1 MERKTQRLAG
11 AGANGRIARAAWL
24 ATTALTAILFVPGAL
39 RAQTA
44 LAPATT
50 PQGGVVVGGSATIT
64 QGTGSTTID
73 QGSQLTAINWQ
84 SFNVGSAATVQFN
97 QPSSSAIAL
106 NRVVTPEPSVIA
118 GKINANGQIVLVNQS
133 GVVFTKGSQVNAESI
148 VVSTSNVATKDFMA
162 GKLVFSGAPNP
173 GAKIINDGA
182 LTARQAGL
190 VGLVAPQVA
199 NNGVITAQLGQ
210 VVLAGASAF
219 TLDLYGDRL
228 VSLDVTQAVRAV
240 DVGGRLVPA
249 LVTNSGLIL
258 ADGGKVTLTAQDADA
273 LVTQLINAG
282 GTIRTNTVGA
292 NTGTISIQGVGG
304 DIQIAGNLLAQGTQA
319 GSKGGAV
326 EVLTTGTVS
335 VAPGAVINAS
345 GDAGGGVVALGTDLQ
360 RATAGAVDTTAP
372 RAAAVVVA
380 AGAVV
385 KADATGSGN
394 GGRVTLLSSQATNFA
409 GAISAQGGPQGGNG
423 GMVEISSD
431 GVISLGGTVVDTA
444 LNGQPGEI
452 LLDPQTLIVS
462 SSGTSSGQTTYID
475 PASLVSLAGSIVL
488 SANKLVDVASAVNLT
503 GASVLTLSSGGDVT
517 IGASIDTVG
526 SLEIDAAGT
535 LLVGAG
541 LTAGSI
547 ALLDPGAKTLID
559 IGAPVVGTAL
569 VALESGGGISETTGG
584 VIATASLV
592 SGAAN
597 SGNDMLGG
605 ANSVTSLGVFTLGGA
620 GTLTFADTGSLNVAG
635 TVSAADMILE
645 SSGAV
650 SEVAGGTLNVGR
662 LGSGGTTIGGA
673 VSLGNGNNI
682 GTLGAFA
689 AAGDILLADSTALD
703 IAGVVQTPG
712 LLTLQD
718 GGAVSEAS
726 GGTLNVGTLS
736 SGGTA
741 IGGAVSLGNGN
752 NIGTLGAFAAAGN
765 ILLADSTALNI
776 AGVVQT
782 PGQLKLQDGGTV
794 SEITGG
800 TLNVGTLSGVG
811 TFGGD
816 VLLTNGN
823 SIGTLGNMTLS
834 GTHVLAVSDAGS
846 LNVAGTVVAPAATLS
861 AGTLVLA
868 GPVLVTNGLALEAG
882 SGGISEAA
890 GGTLNTG
897 TLSSGGTTIGGAVSL
912 GNGNN
917 IGTLGAFAAAG
928 NILLAD
934 STALNI
940 AGVVQT
946 PGQLKLQD
954 GGTVSEITGG
964 TLNVGTLSGV
974 GIFGGDVLLT
984 NGNSIGTLGN
994 MTLSG
999 THVLAVSDAG
1009 SLNVAG
1015 TVVAPG
1021 ATLSAG
1027 TLVLAGPVSVTNG
1040 LALEA
1045 GSGGISEVAGGALNT
1060 GTLSSGGTTIGGAV
1074 SLGNSNNIGTL
1085 GAFAALGN
1093 ILLADSG
1100 ALDIAGVVQTPGL
1113 LTLQDGGAV
1122 SEITGGTLNVGTL
1135 GSGGTTIGGDVLL
1148 TNGNSIGTLGNL
1160 LAAGNLVLDNA
1171 GSLTVAGPVQA
1182 NAVTLVDNGT
1192 VTLGG
1197 LLRATGGQV
1206 ALVADGLLEATGGAV
1221 SVGSGGTIDIAPYI
1235 AGGVVDVGGTA
1246 AGGLELSSLLL
1257 SGLDPAGTLVIGSAG
1272 SFGAGSIYTEGL
1284 LILSNPALVLDAAGP
1299 ITQTG
1304 ILIGKVIDMS
1314 GSSLA
1319 LDGGLEANTL
1329 NLASGGNITQPSTG
1343 ELYVGTLSSG
1353 GTTIGGDVALNGSL
1367 NLVFTLGGFADAGNF
1382 NLVDAA
1388 ALVVD
1393 GPVTARNIALSDG
1406 STSASSLAING
1417 TLAVGSGG
1425 TISLAANSITSSGAS
1440 LVAPGGTVAIAPYT
1454 SGTAIDLGGTAAGLD
1469 LSGALLGA
1477 VSGSTSLV
1485 DISTT
1490 GSIAADGAVSVAA
1503 GALLLSGNGVTFNGT
1518 LAVPGALELA
1528 STNGVTTSSGESL
1541 SVGTLLAGGAIS
1553 GPVNMALGNNVIGTL
1568 GAFSLSGGDLALSS
1582 QTPLL
1587 VNGAL
1592 SAGNIT
1598 LNAAG
1603 LTLASVVNAASA
1615 VTLNSGAGVVETGG
1629 GAIDAPS
1636 LTTGGATITGAA
1648 LLGGANTIGTLGGF
1662 MASGDVLV
1670 NDARALSVAG
1680 SVAGADITLDA
1691 AGLTFAGD
1699 VTTPG
1704 LLALASSSGV
1714 TQSAGTISA
1723 ATLSSNGGTI
1733 AGGVDMA
1740 LAGNALRTIAGFAA
1754 SGDVRLVDTGPLS
1767 VTGPF
1772 SAANIA
1778 LSAAG
1783 IAVDGG
1789 ISTGLLQLASSAG
1802 VSEGAG
1808 GQVRAATLSS
1818 GGTTIAGDAVLNTAG
1833 NLVNTLGAFAATGGL
1848 TLNNATDLTLAGPV
1862 SLGGTLA
1869 LLDTGNI
1876 TQTGGAITAA
1886 ALTSDGGTIGGNALF
1901 GGAGNAI
1908 PVLGAFAAGG
1918 NVLLN
1923 DTGAMTLEGNI
1934 NAGNMLSLDAGG
1946 AITQGS
1952 GIVSAALL
1960 NAAAASLTLPDA
1972 NLIGALGS
1980 VTASGDISAAGV
1992 GGIAGPVSANNA
2004 TLSTTGNFT
2013 ETGNA
2018 QIANA
2023 LYVTAGGSVIQS
2035 AGSVSAQTA
2044 TLSAGGSM
2052 SLSGTTAIANEVDLI
2067 AANSITHAAGA
2078 LSAATLVGSAGTL
2091 ASFGA
2096 YTNIGTLGSF
2106 IMHDSLFAL
2115 ANAGALTIVGP
2126 VVANT
2131 VTITAQGPITLAGS
2145 ATGGLFI
2152 TGTIA
2157 SSTATA
2163 PSPLDSVI
2171 SSNGSAASILQTGTF
2186 LVNSG
2191 PNALTYLNNASQP
2204 ATLFL
2209 YTQPSGTMNFAA
2221 NTGGS
2226 LYAPS
2231 LDLVL
2236 AAGAAG
2242 VVTGNVNLQHLE
2254 VLSALSVNLNGTIAG
2269 IPGPTA
2275 AGGGT
2280 AFPFPQPGYRFNT
2293 CPIGSVNC
2301 TILPIEMLPEGNPLE
2316 NFDISPRKR
2325 KRLDHGVQ
2333 LPGIATRDF

>member
-1 MERKTQRLAG
+1 MERKTWRLAG

-24 ATTALTAILFVPGAL
+24 ATTALTAILMSPGAL
-39 RAQTA
+39 RAQST
-44 LAPATT
+44 LPPTTT

-64 QGTGSTTID
+64 QGAASTTIN
-73 QGSQLTAINWQ
+73 QSSQLTAINWR
-84 SFNVGSAATVQFN
+84 SFNVGSAASVQFN

-173 GAKIINDGA
+173 GAKIINNGA

-199 NNGVITAQLGQ
+199 NNGVITAQLGR

-240 DVGGRLVPA
+240 DVGGKLVPA

-258 ADGGKVTLTAQDADA
+258 ADGGKVTLTARDADA

-282 GTIRTNTVGA
+282 GTIRANTVGA

-326 EVLTTGTVS
+326 EALTTGTVS
-335 VAPGAVINAS
+335 VAPGAVINAA
-345 GDAGGGVVALGTDLQ
+345 GNAGGGVVALGTDLQ
-360 RATAGAVDTTAP
+360 RATAGAADTAAP

-394 GGRVTLLSSQATNFA
+394 GGRVTLLSSRATNFA
-409 GAISAQGGPQGGNG
+409 GAISAQGGSQGGNG

-452 LLDPQTLIVS
+452 LIDPQTLIVS
-462 SSGTSSGQTTYID
+462 SSGTSSGQTSYID
-475 PASLVSLAGSIVL
+475 PASLVSLTGSVTL
-488 SANKLVDVASAVNLT
+488 SAAKLVDVVSAVNLT

-526 SLEIDAAGT
+526 SLEIDAGGT

-547 ALLDPGAKTLID
+547 ALLDTGAKTLID
-559 IGAPVVGTAL
+559 IGAPVVGTTL
-569 VALESGGGISETTGG
+569 VALESGGGISEIAGG
-584 VIATASLV
+584 VISTASLV

-605 ANSVTSLGVFTLGGA
+605 ANSVTTLGAFTLGGA
-620 GTLTFADTGSLNVAG
+620 GTLTFADAGALNVAG
-635 TVSAADMILE
+635 TVSAADVILE
-645 SSGAV
+645 SRGAV
-650 SEVAGGTLNVGR
+650 SEVSGGALNV
-662 LGSGGTTIGGA
+662 
-673 VSLGNGNNI
+673 
-682 GTLGAFA
+682 
-689 AAGDILLADSTALD
+689 
-703 IAGVVQTPG
+703 
-712 LLTLQD
+712 
-718 GGAVSEAS
+718 
-726 GGTLNVGTLS
+726 
-736 SGGTA
+736 
-741 IGGAVSLGNGN
+741 
-752 NIGTLGAFAAAGN
+752 
-765 ILLADSTALNI
+765 
-776 AGVVQT
+776 
-782 PGQLKLQDGGTV
+782 
-794 SEITGG
+794 
-800 TLNVGTLSGVG
+800 
-811 TFGGD
+811 
-816 VLLTNGN
+816 
-823 SIGTLGNMTLS
+823 
-834 GTHVLAVSDAGS
+834 
-846 LNVAGTVVAPAATLS
+846 
-861 AGTLVLA
+861 
-868 GPVLVTNGLALEAG
+868 
-882 SGGISEAA
+882 
-890 GGTLNTG
+890 G

-928 NILLAD
+928 TILLDD
-934 STALNI
+934 SGALNI

-946 PGQLKLQD
+946 PGQFTLRD
-954 GGTVSEITGG
+954 GGTVSEVSGG
-964 TLNVGTLSGV
+964 ALNVGTLSGA
-974 GIFGGDVLLT
+974 GTFGGDVLLT
-984 NGNSIGTLGN
+984 NGNSIGTLGD

-999 THVLAVSDAG
+999 THVLAVTDAG

-1015 TVVAPG
+1015 TVVAPV
-1021 ATLSAG
+1021 ATLNAG
-1027 TLVLAGPVSVTNG
+1027 TLVLAGPVSVSNG

-1045 GSGGISEVAGGALNT
+1045 GGGIAEAAGGTITA

-1074 SLGNSNNIGTL
+1074 SLGNGNNIGTL
-1085 GAFAALGN
+1085 GAFAAAGT
-1093 ILLADSG
+1093 ILLDDSG
-1100 ALDIAGVVQTPGL
+1100 ALNIAGVVQTPGQF
-1113 LTLQDGGAV
+1113 TLRDGGAV
-1122 SEITGGTLNVGTL
+1122 SEVSGGVLNVGTL
-1135 GSGGTTIGGDVLL
+1135 SSGGTTIGGDVLL
-1148 TNGNSIGTLGNL
+1148 TNFNGIGTLGNL
-1160 LAAGNLVLDNA
+1160 LAAGKLVLDNA

-1197 LLRATGGQV
+1197 LLQATGGQAV
-1206 ALVADGLLEATGGAV
+1206 LVADGLLEATGGAV
-1221 SVGSGGTIDIAPYI
+1221 SVGSGGTIAIAPYTG
-1235 AGGVVDVGGTA
+1235 GGVVDVGGTA

-1257 SGLDPAGTLVIGSAG
+1257 SGLDPAGSVVIGSAG

-1284 LILSNPALVLDAAGP
+1284 LLLSNPLLVLDAAGQ

-1304 ILIGKVIDMS
+1304 ILIGNVVDMNAS
-1314 GSSLA
+1314 NLA
-1319 LDGGLEANTL
+1319 LDGGLEANAF
-1329 NLASGGNITQPSTG
+1329 NIVSRGGVSQPSTG
-1343 ELYVGTLSSG
+1343 ELHVGTLSSG

-1367 NLVFTLGGFADAGNF
+1367 NSVLTLGAFAAAGNF
-1382 NLVDAA
+1382 SLVDAA
-1388 ALVVD
+1388 PLAVA
-1393 GPVTARNIALSDG
+1393 GPVSATNISLSDG
-1406 STSASSLAING
+1406 SGSASSLAING
-1417 TLAVGSGG
+1417 TLAAGSGG
-1425 TISLAANSITSSGAS
+1425 TISLIANSITSSGAN

-1469 LSGALLGA
+1469 LGGALLDA

-1485 DISTT
+1485 DINTT
-1490 GSIAADGAVSVAA
+1490 GSIATDGAVSVAA
-1503 GALLLSGNGVTFNGT
+1503 GALLLSGNGVRFNGT

-1528 STNGVTTSSGESL
+1528 STNGVTTAIGESL
-1541 SVGTLLAGGAIS
+1541 SAGTLLAGGAIN
-1553 GPVNMALGNNVIGTL
+1553 GPVNMALGNNAIGTL
-1568 GAFSLSGGDLALSS
+1568 GAFSLPGSDLALTS

-1587 VNGAL
+1587 VRGAL
-1592 SAGNIT
+1592 NAGNIT
-1598 LNAAG
+1598 LNANG
-1603 LTLASVVNAASA
+1603 LTLASVISAASA
-1615 VTLNSGAGVVETGG
+1615 VTLDSAAGVVESG

-1636 LTTGGATITGAA
+1636 LTTGGATIVGAA

-1670 NDARALSVAG
+1670 NDNGPLSVAG
-1680 SVAGADITLDA
+1680 AVGAANITLAA
-1691 AGLTFAGD
+1691 AGLSFAGD

-1704 LLALASSSGV
+1704 LLALASTGGV
-1714 TQSAGTISA
+1714 TQTAGTISA
-1723 ATLSSNGGTI
+1723 ATLNSNGGTI
-1733 AGGVDMA
+1733 AGGVD
-1740 LAGNALRTIAGFAA
+1740 LAQAGDALRTIAGFAA
-1754 SGDVRLVDTGPLS
+1754 TGGITVADATPLS
-1767 VTGPF
+1767 VAGPF
-1772 SAANIA
+1772 SATNIT

-1783 IAVDGG
+1783 IAVDGR
-1789 ISTGLLQLASSAG
+1789 ISTGTLQLASSAG

-1808 GQVRAATLSS
+1808 GQVAAAALTT
-1818 GGTTIAGDAVLNTAG
+1818 GGATITGDAVLNMAG

-1848 TLNNATDLTLAGPV
+1848 TLSNATDLMLAAPV

-1876 TQTGGAITAA
+1876 TQSGTGITAA

-1901 GGAGNAI
+1901 GGAGNVI

-1923 DTGAMTLEGNI
+1923 DTGAISLEGNI
-1934 NAGNMLSLDAGG
+1934 SAGNMLSLDGGG

-1960 NAAAASLTLPDA
+1960 NANAVSLTLPDA
-1972 NLIGALGS
+1972 NLIGGLGS
-1980 VTASGDISAAGV
+1980 VTVSGDISAAGV
-1992 GGIAGPVSANNA
+1992 GGIAGPVRANSA
-2004 TLSTTGNFT
+2004 TLSATGNFT
-2013 ETGNA
+2013 ATGNA
-2018 QIANA
+2018 QITNA
-2023 LYVTAGGSVIQS
+2023 LYITAGGNLTQS
-2035 AGSVSAQTA
+2035 AGSLSAQTA
-2044 TLSAGGSM
+2044 TLSAGGGM

-2067 AANSITHAAGA
+2067 AASSITHAAGS
-2078 LSAATLVGSAGTL
+2078 LSAATLAGSAGTL

-2126 VVANT
+2126 VAANT
-2131 VTITAQGPITLAGS
+2131 VNITAQGPITLAGS

-2152 TGTIA
+2152 TGTLA
-2157 SSTATA
+2157 SSAVTA
-2163 PSPLDSVI
+2163 PSPVDSVI
-2171 SSNGSAASILQTGTF
+2171 SAAGSAAAILQTGTF

-2191 PNALTYLNNASQP
+2191 ANALTYLNTANQP

-2209 YTQPSGTMNFAA
+2209 YTQPSGIMNFAA
-2221 NTGGS
+2221 NTSGS

-2231 LDLVL
+2231 IALVL
-2236 AAGAAG
+2236 AAGPAG
-2242 VVTGNVNLQHLE
+2242 VVTGNVNLRQLE

-2280 AFPFPQPGYRFNT
+2280 AFPFPQPSYRFNT

-2301 TILPIEMLPEGNPLE
+2301 TILPIEILPEGNPLE

>member
-1 MERKTQRLAG
+1 MERKTWRLAG

-24 ATTALTAILFVPGAL
+24 ATTALTAILMSPGAL
-39 RAQTA
+39 RAQSA
-44 LAPATT
+44 LPPTTT

-64 QGTGSTTID
+64 QGAASTTIN
-73 QGSQLTAINWQ
+73 QSSQLTAINWR
-84 SFNVGSAATVQFN
+84 SFNVGSAASVQFN

-133 GVVFTKGSQVNAESI
+133 GVVFTKGAQVNAESI

-173 GAKIINDGA
+173 GAKIINNGA

-199 NNGVITAQLGQ
+199 NNGVITAQLGR

-240 DVGGRLVPA
+240 DVGGKLVPA

-258 ADGGKVTLTAQDADA
+258 ADGGKVTLTARDADA

-282 GTIRTNTVGA
+282 GTIRANTVGA

-326 EVLTTGTVS
+326 EALTTGTVS
-335 VAPGAVINAS
+335 VAPGAVINAA
-345 GDAGGGVVALGTDLQ
+345 GDAGGGVVALGTNLQ
-360 RATAGAVDTTAP
+360 RAAAGAADTAAP

-394 GGRVTLLSSQATNFA
+394 GGRVTLLSSRATNFA

-462 SSGTSSGQTTYID
+462 SSGTSSGQTSYID
-475 PASLVSLAGSIVL
+475 PASLVSLTGSVTL
-488 SANKLVDVASAVNLT
+488 SAAKLVDVVSAVNLT

-526 SLEIDAAGT
+526 SLEIDAGGT

-547 ALLDPGAKTLID
+547 ALLDTGAKTLID
-559 IGAPVVGTAL
+559 IGAPVVGTTL
-569 VALESGGGISETTGG
+569 VALESGGGISEIAGG
-584 VIATASLV
+584 VISTASLV

-605 ANSVTSLGVFTLGGA
+605 ANSVTTLGAFTLGGA
-620 GTLTFADTGSLNVAG
+620 GTLTFADAGALNVAG
-635 TVSAADMILE
+635 TVSAADVILE

-650 SEVAGGTLNVGR
+650 SEVSGGALNV
-662 LGSGGTTIGGA
+662 
-673 VSLGNGNNI
+673 
-682 GTLGAFA
+682 
-689 AAGDILLADSTALD
+689 
-703 IAGVVQTPG
+703 
-712 LLTLQD
+712 
-718 GGAVSEAS
+718 
-726 GGTLNVGTLS
+726 
-736 SGGTA
+736 
-741 IGGAVSLGNGN
+741 
-752 NIGTLGAFAAAGN
+752 
-765 ILLADSTALNI
+765 
-776 AGVVQT
+776 
-782 PGQLKLQDGGTV
+782 
-794 SEITGG
+794 
-800 TLNVGTLSGVG
+800 
-811 TFGGD
+811 
-816 VLLTNGN
+816 
-823 SIGTLGNMTLS
+823 
-834 GTHVLAVSDAGS
+834 
-846 LNVAGTVVAPAATLS
+846 
-861 AGTLVLA
+861 
-868 GPVLVTNGLALEAG
+868 
-882 SGGISEAA
+882 
-890 GGTLNTG
+890 G

-917 IGTLGAFAAAG
+917 IGTLEAFAAAGTILLDDSGALNIAGVVQTPGLLTLQDGGGISEVSGGALNVGTLSSGGATISGAVSLGNGNNIGTLGAFAAAG
-928 NILLAD
+928 TILLDD
-934 STALNI
+934 SGALNI

-946 PGQLKLQD
+946 PGQFTLRD
-954 GGTVSEITGG
+954 GGAVSEVTGG
-964 TLNVGTLSGV
+964 VLNV
-974 GIFGGDVLLT
+974 
-984 NGNSIGTLGN
+984 
-994 MTLSG
+994 
-999 THVLAVSDAG
+999 
-1009 SLNVAG
+1009 
-1015 TVVAPG
+1015 
-1021 ATLSAG
+1021 
-1027 TLVLAGPVSVTNG
+1027 
-1040 LALEA
+1040 
-1045 GSGGISEVAGGALNT
+1045 

-1074 SLGNSNNIGTL
+1074 SLGNGNDIGTL
-1085 GAFAALGN
+1085 GAFAAAGT
-1093 ILLADSG
+1093 ILLDDSG
-1100 ALDIAGVVQTPGL
+1100 ALNIAGVVQTPGQF
-1113 LTLQDGGAV
+1113 TLRDGGAV
-1122 SEITGGTLNVGTL
+1122 SEVSGGVLNVGTL
-1135 GSGGTTIGGDVLL
+1135 SSGGTTIGGDVLL
-1148 TNGNSIGTLGNL
+1148 TNFNGIGTLGNL
-1160 LAAGNLVLDNA
+1160 LAAGKLVLDNA

-1192 VTLGG
+1192 VILGG
-1197 LLRATGGQV
+1197 LLQATGGQAV
-1206 ALVADGLLEATGGAV
+1206 LVADGLLEATGGAV
-1221 SVGSGGTIDIAPYI
+1221 SVGSGGTIAIAPYTG
-1235 AGGVVDVGGTA
+1235 GGVVDVGGTA

-1257 SGLDPAGTLVIGSAG
+1257 SGLDPAGSVVIGSAG

-1284 LILSNPALVLDAAGP
+1284 LLLSNPLLVLDAAGQ

-1304 ILIGKVIDMS
+1304 ILIGNVVDMNAS
-1314 GSSLA
+1314 NLA
-1319 LDGGLEANTL
+1319 LDGGLEANAF
-1329 NLASGGNITQPSTG
+1329 NIVSRGGVSQPSTG
-1343 ELYVGTLSSG
+1343 ELHVGTLSSG

-1367 NLVFTLGGFADAGNF
+1367 NSVLTLGAFAAAGNF
-1382 NLVDAA
+1382 SLVDAA
-1388 ALVVD
+1388 PLAVA
-1393 GPVTARNIALSDG
+1393 GPVSATNISLSDG
-1406 STSASSLAING
+1406 SGSASSLAING
-1417 TLAVGSGG
+1417 TLAAGSGG
-1425 TISLAANSITSSGAS
+1425 TISLIANSITSSGAN

-1469 LSGALLGA
+1469 LGGALLDA

-1485 DISTT
+1485 DINTT
-1490 GSIAADGAVSVAA
+1490 GSIATDGAVSVAA
-1503 GALLLSGNGVTFNGT
+1503 GALLLSGNGVRFNGT

-1528 STNGVTTSSGESL
+1528 STNGVTTAIGESL
-1541 SVGTLLAGGAIS
+1541 SAGTLLAGGAIN
-1553 GPVNMALGNNVIGTL
+1553 GPVNMALGNNAIGTL
-1568 GAFSLSGGDLALSS
+1568 GAFSLPGRDLALTS

-1587 VNGAL
+1587 VRGAL
-1592 SAGNIT
+1592 NAGNIT
-1598 LNAAG
+1598 LNANG
-1603 LTLASVVNAASA
+1603 LTLASVISAASA
-1615 VTLNSGAGVVETGG
+1615 VTLDSAAGVVESG

-1636 LTTGGATITGAA
+1636 LTTGGATIVGAA

-1670 NDARALSVAG
+1670 NDNGPLSVAG
-1680 SVAGADITLDA
+1680 AAGAANITLAA
-1691 AGLTFAGD
+1691 AGLSFAGD

-1704 LLALASSSGV
+1704 LLALASTGGV
-1714 TQSAGTISA
+1714 TQTAGTISA
-1723 ATLSSNGGTI
+1723 ATLNSNGGTI
-1733 AGGVDMA
+1733 AGGVD
-1740 LAGNALRTIAGFAA
+1740 LAQAGDALRTIAGFAA
-1754 SGDVRLVDTGPLS
+1754 TGGITVADATPLS
-1767 VTGPF
+1767 VAGPF
-1772 SAANIA
+1772 SATNIT

-1783 IAVDGG
+1783 IAVDGR
-1789 ISTGLLQLASSAG
+1789 ISTGTLQLASSAG

-1808 GQVRAATLSS
+1808 GQVAAAALTT
-1818 GGTTIAGDAVLNTAG
+1818 GGATITGDAVLNMAG

-1848 TLNNATDLTLAGPV
+1848 TLSNATDLMLAAPV

-1876 TQTGGAITAA
+1876 TQSGTGITAA

-1901 GGAGNAI
+1901 GGAGNVI

-1923 DTGAMTLEGNI
+1923 DTGAISLEGNI
-1934 NAGNMLSLDAGG
+1934 SAGNMLSLDGGG

-1960 NAAAASLTLPDA
+1960 NANAVSLTLPDA
-1972 NLIGALGS
+1972 NLIGGLGS
-1980 VTASGDISAAGV
+1980 VTVSGDISAAGV
-1992 GGIAGPVSANNA
+1992 GGIAGPVRANSA
-2004 TLSTTGNFT
+2004 TLSATGNFT
-2013 ETGNA
+2013 ATGNA
-2018 QIANA
+2018 QITNA
-2023 LYVTAGGSVIQS
+2023 LYITVGGNLTQS
-2035 AGSVSAQTA
+2035 AGSLSAQTA
-2044 TLSAGGSM
+2044 TLSAGGGM

-2067 AANSITHAAGA
+2067 AASSITHAAGS
-2078 LSAATLVGSAGTL
+2078 LSAATLAGSAGTL

-2126 VVANT
+2126 VAANT
-2131 VTITAQGPITLAGS
+2131 VNITAQGPITLAGS

-2152 TGTIA
+2152 TGTLA
-2157 SSTATA
+2157 SSAVTA
-2163 PSPLDSVI
+2163 PSPVDSVI
-2171 SSNGSAASILQTGTF
+2171 SAAGSAAAILQTGTF

-2191 PNALTYLNNASQP
+2191 ANALTYLNTANQP

-2209 YTQPSGTMNFAA
+2209 YTQPSGIMNFAA
-2221 NTGGS
+2221 NTSGS

-2231 LDLVL
+2231 VALVL
-2236 AAGAAG
+2236 AAGPAG
-2242 VVTGNVNLQHLE
+2242 VVTGNVNLRQLE

-2280 AFPFPQPGYRFNT
+2280 AFPFPQPSYRFNT

-2301 TILPIEMLPEGNPLE
+2301 TILPIEILPEGNPLE

>member
-1 MERKTQRLAG
+1 MERKTWRLAG

-24 ATTALTAILFVPGAL
+24 ATTALTAILMSPGAL
-39 RAQTA
+39 RAQSA
-44 LAPATT
+44 LPPTTT

-64 QGTGSTTID
+64 QGAASTTIN
-73 QGSQLTAINWQ
+73 QSSQLTAINWR
-84 SFNVGSAATVQFN
+84 SFNVGSAASVQFN

-133 GVVFTKGSQVNAESI
+133 GVVFTKGAQVNAESI

-173 GAKIINDGA
+173 GAKIINNGA

-199 NNGVITAQLGQ
+199 NNGVITAQLGR

-240 DVGGRLVPA
+240 DVGGKLVPA

-258 ADGGKVTLTAQDADA
+258 ADGGKVTLTARDADA

-282 GTIRTNTVGA
+282 GTIRANTVGA

-326 EVLTTGTVS
+326 EALTTGTVS
-335 VAPGAVINAS
+335 VAPGAVINAA
-345 GDAGGGVVALGTDLQ
+345 GDAGGGVVALGTNLQ
-360 RATAGAVDTTAP
+360 RAAAGAADTAAP

-394 GGRVTLLSSQATNFA
+394 GGRVTLLSSRATNFA

-462 SSGTSSGQTTYID
+462 SSGTSSGQTSYID
-475 PASLVSLAGSIVL
+475 PASLVSLTGSVTL
-488 SANKLVDVASAVNLT
+488 SAAKLVDVVSAVNLT

-526 SLEIDAAGT
+526 SLEIDAGGT

-547 ALLDPGAKTLID
+547 ALLDTGAKTLID
-559 IGAPVVGTAL
+559 IGAPVVGTTL
-569 VALESGGGISETTGG
+569 VALESGGGISEIAGG
-584 VIATASLV
+584 VISTASLV

-605 ANSVTSLGVFTLGGA
+605 ANSVTTLGAFTLGGA
-620 GTLTFADTGSLNVAG
+620 GTLTFADAGALNVAG
-635 TVSAADMILE
+635 TVSAADVILE

-650 SEVAGGTLNVGR
+650 SEVSGGALNV
-662 LGSGGTTIGGA
+662 
-673 VSLGNGNNI
+673 
-682 GTLGAFA
+682 
-689 AAGDILLADSTALD
+689 
-703 IAGVVQTPG
+703 
-712 LLTLQD
+712 
-718 GGAVSEAS
+718 
-726 GGTLNVGTLS
+726 
-736 SGGTA
+736 
-741 IGGAVSLGNGN
+741 
-752 NIGTLGAFAAAGN
+752 
-765 ILLADSTALNI
+765 
-776 AGVVQT
+776 
-782 PGQLKLQDGGTV
+782 
-794 SEITGG
+794 
-800 TLNVGTLSGVG
+800 
-811 TFGGD
+811 
-816 VLLTNGN
+816 
-823 SIGTLGNMTLS
+823 
-834 GTHVLAVSDAGS
+834 
-846 LNVAGTVVAPAATLS
+846 
-861 AGTLVLA
+861 
-868 GPVLVTNGLALEAG
+868 
-882 SGGISEAA
+882 
-890 GGTLNTG
+890 G

-912 GNGNN
+912 GNGND

-928 NILLAD
+928 NILLDD
-934 STALNI
+934 SGALNI

-946 PGQLKLQD
+946 PGQFTLRD
-954 GGTVSEITGG
+954 GGTVSEVSGG
-964 TLNVGTLSGV
+964 ALNVGTLSGA
-974 GIFGGDVLLT
+974 GTFGGDVLLT
-984 NGNSIGTLGN
+984 NGNSIGTLGD

-999 THVLAVSDAG
+999 THVLAVTDAG

-1015 TVVAPG
+1015 TVVAPV
-1021 ATLSAG
+1021 ATLNAG
-1027 TLVLAGPVSVTNG
+1027 TLVLARPVSVSNG

-1045 GSGGISEVAGGALNT
+1045 GSGGISEVSGGVLNV

-1074 SLGNSNNIGTL
+1074 SLGNGNDIGTL
-1085 GAFAALGN
+1085 GAFAAAGA
-1093 ILLADSG
+1093 ILLDDSG
-1100 ALDIAGVVQTPGL
+1100 ALNIAGVVQTPGQF
-1113 LTLQDGGAV
+1113 TLRDGGAV
-1122 SEITGGTLNVGTL
+1122 SEVTGGVLNVGTL
-1135 GSGGTTIGGDVLL
+1135 SSGGTTIGGAVSLGNGNDIGTLGAFAAAGTILLDDSGALNIAGVVQTPGQFTLRDGGAVSEVSGGVLNVGTLSSGGTTIGGDVLL
-1148 TNGNSIGTLGNL
+1148 TNFNGIGTLGNL
-1160 LAAGNLVLDNA
+1160 LAAGKLVLDNA

-1192 VTLGG
+1192 VILGG
-1197 LLRATGGQV
+1197 LLQATGGQAV
-1206 ALVADGLLEATGGAV
+1206 LVADGLLEATGGAV
-1221 SVGSGGTIDIAPYI
+1221 SVGSGGTIAIAPYTG
-1235 AGGVVDVGGTA
+1235 GGVVDVGGTA

-1257 SGLDPAGTLVIGSAG
+1257 SGLDPAGSVVIGSAG

-1284 LILSNPALVLDAAGP
+1284 LLLSNPLLVLDAAGQ

-1304 ILIGKVIDMS
+1304 ILIGNVVDMNAS
-1314 GSSLA
+1314 NLA
-1319 LDGGLEANTL
+1319 LDGGLEANAF
-1329 NLASGGNITQPSTG
+1329 NIVSRGGVSQPSTG
-1343 ELYVGTLSSG
+1343 ELHVGTLSSG

-1367 NLVFTLGGFADAGNF
+1367 NSVLTLGAFAAAGNF
-1382 NLVDAA
+1382 SLVDAA
-1388 ALVVD
+1388 PLAVA
-1393 GPVTARNIALSDG
+1393 GPVSATNISLSDG
-1406 STSASSLAING
+1406 SGSASSLAING
-1417 TLAVGSGG
+1417 TLAAGSGG
-1425 TISLAANSITSSGAS
+1425 TISLIANSITSSGAN

-1469 LSGALLGA
+1469 LGGALLDA

-1485 DISTT
+1485 DINTT
-1490 GSIAADGAVSVAA
+1490 GSIATDGAVSVAA
-1503 GALLLSGNGVTFNGT
+1503 GALLLSGNGVRFNGT

-1528 STNGVTTSSGESL
+1528 STNGVTTAIGESL
-1541 SVGTLLAGGAIS
+1541 SAGTLLAGGAIN
-1553 GPVNMALGNNVIGTL
+1553 GPVNMALGNNAIGTL
-1568 GAFSLSGGDLALSS
+1568 GAFSLPGRDLALTS

-1587 VNGAL
+1587 VRGAL
-1592 SAGNIT
+1592 NAGNIT
-1598 LNAAG
+1598 LNANG
-1603 LTLASVVNAASA
+1603 LTLASVISAASA
-1615 VTLNSGAGVVETGG
+1615 VTLDSAAGVVESG

-1636 LTTGGATITGAA
+1636 LTTGGATIVGAA

-1670 NDARALSVAG
+1670 NDNGPLSVAG
-1680 SVAGADITLDA
+1680 AAGAANITLAA
-1691 AGLTFAGD
+1691 AGLSFAGD

-1704 LLALASSSGV
+1704 LLALASTGGV
-1714 TQSAGTISA
+1714 TQTAGTISA
-1723 ATLSSNGGTI
+1723 ATLNSNGGTI
-1733 AGGVDMA
+1733 AGGVD
-1740 LAGNALRTIAGFAA
+1740 LAQAGDALRTIAGFAA
-1754 SGDVRLVDTGPLS
+1754 TGGITVADATPLS
-1767 VTGPF
+1767 VAGPF
-1772 SAANIA
+1772 SATNIT

-1783 IAVDGG
+1783 IAVDGR
-1789 ISTGLLQLASSAG
+1789 ISTGTLQLASSAG

-1808 GQVRAATLSS
+1808 GQVAAAALTT
-1818 GGTTIAGDAVLNTAG
+1818 GGATITGDAVLNMAG

-1848 TLNNATDLTLAGPV
+1848 TLSNATDLMLAAPV

-1876 TQTGGAITAA
+1876 TQSGTGITAA

-1901 GGAGNAI
+1901 GGAGNVI

-1923 DTGAMTLEGNI
+1923 DTGAISLEGNI
-1934 NAGNMLSLDAGG
+1934 SAGNMLSLDGGG

-1960 NAAAASLTLPDA
+1960 NANAVSLTLPDA
-1972 NLIGALGS
+1972 NLIGGLGS
-1980 VTASGDISAAGV
+1980 VTVSGDISAAGV
-1992 GGIAGPVSANNA
+1992 GGIAGPVRANSA
-2004 TLSTTGNFT
+2004 TLSATGNFT
-2013 ETGNA
+2013 ATGNA
-2018 QIANA
+2018 QITNA
-2023 LYVTAGGSVIQS
+2023 LYITVGGNLTQS
-2035 AGSVSAQTA
+2035 AGSLSAQTA
-2044 TLSAGGSM
+2044 TLSAGGGM

-2067 AANSITHAAGA
+2067 AASSITHAAGS
-2078 LSAATLVGSAGTL
+2078 LSAATLAGSAGTL

-2126 VVANT
+2126 VAANT
-2131 VTITAQGPITLAGS
+2131 VNITAQGPITLAGS

-2152 TGTIA
+2152 TGTLA
-2157 SSTATA
+2157 SSAVTA
-2163 PSPLDSVI
+2163 PSPVDSVI
-2171 SSNGSAASILQTGTF
+2171 SAAGSAAAILQTGTF

-2191 PNALTYLNNASQP
+2191 ANALTYLNTANQP

-2209 YTQPSGTMNFAA
+2209 YTQPSGIMNFAA
-2221 NTGGS
+2221 NTSGS

-2231 LDLVL
+2231 VALVL
-2236 AAGAAG
+2236 AAGPAG
-2242 VVTGNVNLQHLE
+2242 VVTGNVNLRQLE

-2280 AFPFPQPGYRFNT
+2280 AFPFPQPSYRFNT

-2301 TILPIEMLPEGNPLE
+2301 TILPIEILPEGNPLE

>member
-1 MERKTQRLAG
+1 MERKTWRLAG

-24 ATTALTAILFVPGAL
+24 ATTALTAILMSPGAL
-39 RAQTA
+39 RAQSA
-44 LAPATT
+44 LPPTTT

-64 QGTGSTTID
+64 QGAASTTIN
-73 QGSQLTAINWQ
+73 QSSQLTAINWR
-84 SFNVGSAATVQFN
+84 SFNVGSAASVQFN

-173 GAKIINDGA
+173 GAKIINNGA

-199 NNGVITAQLGQ
+199 NNGVITAQLGR

-240 DVGGRLVPA
+240 DVGGKLVPA

-258 ADGGKVTLTAQDADA
+258 ADGGKVTLTARDADA

-282 GTIRTNTVGA
+282 GTIRANTVGA

-326 EVLTTGTVS
+326 EALTTGTVS
-335 VAPGAVINAS
+335 VAPGAVINAA
-345 GDAGGGVVALGTDLQ
+345 GNAGGGVVALGTDLQ
-360 RATAGAVDTTAP
+360 RATAGAADTAAP

-394 GGRVTLLSSQATNFA
+394 GGRVTLLSSRATNFA
-409 GAISAQGGPQGGNG
+409 GAISAQGGSQGGNG

-452 LLDPQTLIVS
+452 LIDPQTLIVS
-462 SSGTSSGQTTYID
+462 SSGTSSGQTSYID
-475 PASLVSLAGSIVL
+475 PASLVSLTGSVTL
-488 SANKLVDVASAVNLT
+488 SAAKLVDVVSAVNLT

-526 SLEIDAAGT
+526 SLEIDAGGT

-547 ALLDPGAKTLID
+547 ALLDTGAKTLID
-559 IGAPVVGTAL
+559 IGAPVVGTTL
-569 VALESGGGISETTGG
+569 VALESGGGISEIAGG
-584 VIATASLV
+584 VISTASLV

-605 ANSVTSLGVFTLGGA
+605 ANSVTTLGAFTLGGA
-620 GTLTFADTGSLNVAG
+620 GTLTFADAGALNVAG
-635 TVSAADMILE
+635 TVSAADVILE

-650 SEVAGGTLNVGR
+650 SEVSGGALNV
-662 LGSGGTTIGGA
+662 
-673 VSLGNGNNI
+673 
-682 GTLGAFA
+682 
-689 AAGDILLADSTALD
+689 
-703 IAGVVQTPG
+703 
-712 LLTLQD
+712 
-718 GGAVSEAS
+718 
-726 GGTLNVGTLS
+726 
-736 SGGTA
+736 
-741 IGGAVSLGNGN
+741 
-752 NIGTLGAFAAAGN
+752 
-765 ILLADSTALNI
+765 
-776 AGVVQT
+776 
-782 PGQLKLQDGGTV
+782 
-794 SEITGG
+794 
-800 TLNVGTLSGVG
+800 
-811 TFGGD
+811 
-816 VLLTNGN
+816 
-823 SIGTLGNMTLS
+823 
-834 GTHVLAVSDAGS
+834 
-846 LNVAGTVVAPAATLS
+846 
-861 AGTLVLA
+861 
-868 GPVLVTNGLALEAG
+868 
-882 SGGISEAA
+882 
-890 GGTLNTG
+890 G

-928 NILLAD
+928 AILLDD
-934 STALNI
+934 SGALNI

-946 PGQLKLQD
+946 PGLLTLQD
-954 GGTVSEITGG
+954 G
-964 TLNVGTLSGV
+964 
-974 GIFGGDVLLT
+974 
-984 NGNSIGTLGN
+984 
-994 MTLSG
+994 
-999 THVLAVSDAG
+999 
-1009 SLNVAG
+1009 
-1015 TVVAPG
+1015 
-1021 ATLSAG
+1021 
-1027 TLVLAGPVSVTNG
+1027 
-1040 LALEA
+1040 
-1045 GSGGISEVAGGALNT
+1045 GGISEVSGGALNV

-1074 SLGNSNNIGTL
+1074 SLGNGNNIGTL
-1085 GAFAALGN
+1085 GAFAAAGT
-1093 ILLADSG
+1093 ILLDDSG
-1100 ALDIAGVVQTPGL
+1100 ALNIAGVVQTPGQF
-1113 LTLQDGGAV
+1113 TLRDGGAV
-1122 SEITGGTLNVGTL
+1122 SEASGGVLNVGTL
-1135 GSGGTTIGGDVLL
+1135 SSGGTTIGGDVLL
-1148 TNGNSIGTLGNL
+1148 TNFNGIGTLGNL
-1160 LAAGNLVLDNA
+1160 LAAGKLVLDNA

-1197 LLRATGGQV
+1197 LLQATGGQAV
-1206 ALVADGLLEATGGAV
+1206 LVADGLLEATGGAV
-1221 SVGSGGTIDIAPYI
+1221 SVGSGGTIAIAPYTG
-1235 AGGVVDVGGTA
+1235 GGVVDVGGTA

-1257 SGLDPAGTLVIGSAG
+1257 SGLDPAGTVVIGSAG

-1284 LILSNPALVLDAAGP
+1284 LLLSNPLLVLDAAGQ

-1304 ILIGKVIDMS
+1304 ILIGNVVDMNAS
-1314 GSSLA
+1314 NLA
-1319 LDGGLEANTL
+1319 LDGGLEANAF
-1329 NLASGGNITQPSTG
+1329 NIVSRGGVSQPSTG
-1343 ELYVGTLSSG
+1343 ELHVGTLSSG

-1367 NLVFTLGGFADAGNF
+1367 NSVLTLGAFAAAGNF
-1382 NLVDAA
+1382 SLVDAA
-1388 ALVVD
+1388 PLAVA
-1393 GPVTARNIALSDG
+1393 GPVSATNISLSDG
-1406 STSASSLAING
+1406 SGSASSLAING
-1417 TLAVGSGG
+1417 TLAAGSGG
-1425 TISLAANSITSSGAS
+1425 TISLIANSITSSGAS

-1469 LSGALLGA
+1469 LGGALLDA

-1485 DISTT
+1485 DINTT
-1490 GSIAADGAVSVAA
+1490 GSIATDGAVSVAA
-1503 GALLLSGNGVTFNGT
+1503 GALLLSGNGVRFNGT

-1528 STNGVTTSSGESL
+1528 STNGVTTAIGESL
-1541 SVGTLLAGGAIS
+1541 SAGTLLAGGAIN
-1553 GPVNMALGNNVIGTL
+1553 GPVNMALGNNAIGTL
-1568 GAFSLSGGDLALSS
+1568 GAFSLTGSDLALTS

-1587 VNGAL
+1587 VRGAL
-1592 SAGNIT
+1592 NAGNIT
-1598 LNAAG
+1598 LNANG
-1603 LTLASVVNAASA
+1603 LTLASVISAASA
-1615 VTLNSGAGVVETGG
+1615 VTLDSAAGVVESG

-1636 LTTGGATITGAA
+1636 LTTGGATIVGAA

-1670 NDARALSVAG
+1670 NDNGPLSVAG
-1680 SVAGADITLDA
+1680 AVGAANITLAA
-1691 AGLTFAGD
+1691 AGLSFAGD

-1704 LLALASSSGV
+1704 LLALASTGGV
-1714 TQSAGTISA
+1714 TQTAGTISA
-1723 ATLSSNGGTI
+1723 ATLNSNGGTI
-1733 AGGVDMA
+1733 AGGVD
-1740 LAGNALRTIAGFAA
+1740 LAQAGDALRTIAGFAA
-1754 SGDVRLVDTGPLS
+1754 TGGITVADATPLS
-1767 VTGPF
+1767 VAGPF
-1772 SAANIA
+1772 SATNIT

-1783 IAVDGG
+1783 IAVDGR
-1789 ISTGLLQLASSAG
+1789 ISTGTLQLASSAG

-1808 GQVRAATLSS
+1808 GQVAAAALTT
-1818 GGTTIAGDAVLNTAG
+1818 GGATITGDAVLNMAG

-1848 TLNNATDLTLAGPV
+1848 TLSNATDLMLAAPV

-1876 TQTGGAITAA
+1876 TQSGTGITAA

-1901 GGAGNAI
+1901 GGAGNVI

-1923 DTGAMTLEGNI
+1923 DTGAISLEGNI
-1934 NAGNMLSLDAGG
+1934 SAGNMLSLDGGG

-1960 NAAAASLTLPDA
+1960 NANAVSLTLPDA
-1972 NLIGALGS
+1972 NLIGGLGS
-1980 VTASGDISAAGV
+1980 VTVSGDISAAGV
-1992 GGIAGPVSANNA
+1992 GGIAGPVRANSA
-2004 TLSTTGNFT
+2004 TLSATGNFT
-2013 ETGNA
+2013 ATGNA
-2018 QIANA
+2018 QITNA
-2023 LYVTAGGSVIQS
+2023 LYITAGGNLTQS
-2035 AGSVSAQTA
+2035 AGSLSAQTA
-2044 TLSAGGSM
+2044 TLSAGGGM

-2067 AANSITHAAGA
+2067 AASSITHAAGS
-2078 LSAATLVGSAGTL
+2078 LSAATLAGSAGTL

-2126 VVANT
+2126 VAANT
-2131 VTITAQGPITLAGS
+2131 VNITAQGPITLAGS

-2152 TGTIA
+2152 TGTLA
-2157 SSTATA
+2157 SSAVTA
-2163 PSPLDSVI
+2163 PSPVDSVI
-2171 SSNGSAASILQTGTF
+2171 SAAGSAAAILQTGTF

-2191 PNALTYLNNASQP
+2191 ANALTYLNTANQP

-2209 YTQPSGTMNFAA
+2209 YTQPSGIMNFAA
-2221 NTGGS
+2221 NTSGS

-2231 LDLVL
+2231 VALVL
-2236 AAGAAG
+2236 AAGPAG
-2242 VVTGNVNLQHLE
+2242 VVTGNVNLRQLE

-2280 AFPFPQPGYRFNT
+2280 AFPFPQPSYRFNT

-2301 TILPIEMLPEGNPLE
+2301 TILPIEILPEGNPLE

>member
-1 MERKTQRLAG
+1 MERKTWRLAG

-24 ATTALTAILFVPGAL
+24 ATTALTAILMSPGAL
-39 RAQTA
+39 RAQSA
-44 LAPATT
+44 LPPTTT

-64 QGTGSTTID
+64 QGAASTTIN
-73 QGSQLTAINWQ
+73 QSSQLTAINWR
-84 SFNVGSAATVQFN
+84 SFNVGSAASVQFN

-133 GVVFTKGSQVNAESI
+133 GVVFTKGAQVNAESI

-173 GAKIINDGA
+173 GAKIINNGA

-199 NNGVITAQLGQ
+199 NNGVITAQLGR

-240 DVGGRLVPA
+240 DVGGKLVPA

-258 ADGGKVTLTAQDADA
+258 ADGGKVTLTARDADA

-282 GTIRTNTVGA
+282 GTIRANTVGA

-326 EVLTTGTVS
+326 EALTTGTVS
-335 VAPGAVINAS
+335 VAPGAVINAA
-345 GDAGGGVVALGTDLQ
+345 GDAGGGVVALGTNLQ
-360 RATAGAVDTTAP
+360 RAAAGAADTAAP

-394 GGRVTLLSSQATNFA
+394 GGRVTLLSSRATNFA

-462 SSGTSSGQTTYID
+462 SSGTSSGQTSYID
-475 PASLVSLAGSIVL
+475 PASLVSLTGSVTL
-488 SANKLVDVASAVNLT
+488 SAAKLVDVVSAVNLT

-526 SLEIDAAGT
+526 SLEIDAGGT

-547 ALLDPGAKTLID
+547 ALLDTGAKTLID
-559 IGAPVVGTAL
+559 IGAPVVGTTL
-569 VALESGGGISETTGG
+569 VALESGGGISEIAGG
-584 VIATASLV
+584 VISTASLV

-605 ANSVTSLGVFTLGGA
+605 ANSVTTLGAFTLGGA
-620 GTLTFADTGSLNVAG
+620 GTLTFADAGALNVAG
-635 TVSAADMILE
+635 TVSAADVILE

-650 SEVAGGTLNVGR
+650 SEVSGGALNV
-662 LGSGGTTIGGA
+662 
-673 VSLGNGNNI
+673 
-682 GTLGAFA
+682 
-689 AAGDILLADSTALD
+689 
-703 IAGVVQTPG
+703 
-712 LLTLQD
+712 
-718 GGAVSEAS
+718 
-726 GGTLNVGTLS
+726 
-736 SGGTA
+736 
-741 IGGAVSLGNGN
+741 
-752 NIGTLGAFAAAGN
+752 
-765 ILLADSTALNI
+765 
-776 AGVVQT
+776 
-782 PGQLKLQDGGTV
+782 
-794 SEITGG
+794 
-800 TLNVGTLSGVG
+800 
-811 TFGGD
+811 
-816 VLLTNGN
+816 
-823 SIGTLGNMTLS
+823 
-834 GTHVLAVSDAGS
+834 
-846 LNVAGTVVAPAATLS
+846 
-861 AGTLVLA
+861 
-868 GPVLVTNGLALEAG
+868 
-882 SGGISEAA
+882 
-890 GGTLNTG
+890 G

-912 GNGNN
+912 GNGND

-928 NILLAD
+928 TILLDD
-934 STALNI
+934 SGALNI

-946 PGQLKLQD
+946 PGQFTLRD
-954 GGTVSEITGG
+954 GGAVSEVSGG
-964 TLNVGTLSGV
+964 VLNVGTLS
-974 GIFGGDVLLT
+974 
-984 NGNSIGTLGN
+984 
-994 MTLSG
+994 
-999 THVLAVSDAG
+999 
-1009 SLNVAG
+1009 
-1015 TVVAPG
+1015 
-1021 ATLSAG
+1021 
-1027 TLVLAGPVSVTNG
+1027 
-1040 LALEA
+1040 
-1045 GSGGISEVAGGALNT
+1045 
-1060 GTLSSGGTTIGGAV
+1060 
-1074 SLGNSNNIGTL
+1074 
-1085 GAFAALGN
+1085 
-1093 ILLADSG
+1093 
-1100 ALDIAGVVQTPGL
+1100 
-1113 LTLQDGGAV
+1113 
-1122 SEITGGTLNVGTL
+1122 
-1135 GSGGTTIGGDVLL
+1135 SGGTTIGGDVLL
-1148 TNGNSIGTLGNL
+1148 TNFNGIGTLGNL
-1160 LAAGNLVLDNA
+1160 LAAGKLVLDNA

-1192 VTLGG
+1192 VILGG
-1197 LLRATGGQV
+1197 LLQATGGQAV
-1206 ALVADGLLEATGGAV
+1206 LVADGLLEATGGAV
-1221 SVGSGGTIDIAPYI
+1221 SVGSGGTIAIAPYTG
-1235 AGGVVDVGGTA
+1235 GGVVDVGGTA

-1257 SGLDPAGTLVIGSAG
+1257 SGLDPAGSVVIGSAG

-1284 LILSNPALVLDAAGP
+1284 LLLSNPLLVLDAAGQ

-1304 ILIGKVIDMS
+1304 ILIGNVVDMNAS
-1314 GSSLA
+1314 NLA
-1319 LDGGLEANTL
+1319 LDGGLEANAF
-1329 NLASGGNITQPSTG
+1329 NIVSRGGVSQPSTG
-1343 ELYVGTLSSG
+1343 ELHVGTLSSG

-1367 NLVFTLGGFADAGNF
+1367 NSVLTLGAFAAAGNF
-1382 NLVDAA
+1382 SLVDAA
-1388 ALVVD
+1388 PLAVA
-1393 GPVTARNIALSDG
+1393 GPVSATNISLSDG
-1406 STSASSLAING
+1406 SGSASSLAING
-1417 TLAVGSGG
+1417 TLAAGSGG
-1425 TISLAANSITSSGAS
+1425 TISLIANSITSSGAN

-1469 LSGALLGA
+1469 LGGALLDA

-1485 DISTT
+1485 DINTT
-1490 GSIAADGAVSVAA
+1490 GSIATDGAVSVAA
-1503 GALLLSGNGVTFNGT
+1503 GALLLSGNGVRFNGT

-1528 STNGVTTSSGESL
+1528 STNGVTTAIGESL
-1541 SVGTLLAGGAIS
+1541 SAGTLLAGGAIN
-1553 GPVNMALGNNVIGTL
+1553 GPVNMALGNNAIGTL
-1568 GAFSLSGGDLALSS
+1568 GAFSLPGRDLALTS

-1587 VNGAL
+1587 VRGAL
-1592 SAGNIT
+1592 NAGNIT
-1598 LNAAG
+1598 LNANG
-1603 LTLASVVNAASA
+1603 LTLASVISAASA
-1615 VTLNSGAGVVETGG
+1615 VTLDSAAGVVESG

-1636 LTTGGATITGAA
+1636 LTTGGATIVGAA

-1670 NDARALSVAG
+1670 NDNGPLSVAG
-1680 SVAGADITLDA
+1680 AAGAANITLAA
-1691 AGLTFAGD
+1691 AGLSFAGD

-1704 LLALASSSGV
+1704 LLALASTGGV
-1714 TQSAGTISA
+1714 TQTAGTISA
-1723 ATLSSNGGTI
+1723 ATLNSNGGTI
-1733 AGGVDMA
+1733 AGGVD
-1740 LAGNALRTIAGFAA
+1740 LAQAGDALRTIAGFAA
-1754 SGDVRLVDTGPLS
+1754 TGGITVADATPLS
-1767 VTGPF
+1767 VAGPF
-1772 SAANIA
+1772 SATNITQ
-1778 LSAAG
+1778 SAAG
-1783 IAVDGG
+1783 IAVDGR
-1789 ISTGLLQLASSAG
+1789 ISTGTLQLASSAG

-1808 GQVRAATLSS
+1808 GQVAAAALTT
-1818 GGTTIAGDAVLNTAG
+1818 GGATITGDAVLNMAG

-1848 TLNNATDLTLAGPV
+1848 TLSNATDLMLAAPV

-1876 TQTGGAITAA
+1876 TQSGTGITAA

-1901 GGAGNAI
+1901 GGAGNVI

-1923 DTGAMTLEGNI
+1923 DTGAISLEGNI
-1934 NAGNMLSLDAGG
+1934 SAGNMLSLDGGG

-1960 NAAAASLTLPDA
+1960 NANAVSLTLPDA
-1972 NLIGALGS
+1972 NLIGGLGS
-1980 VTASGDISAAGV
+1980 VTVSGDISAAGV
-1992 GGIAGPVSANNA
+1992 GGIAGPVRANSA
-2004 TLSTTGNFT
+2004 TLSATGNFT
-2013 ETGNA
+2013 ATGNA
-2018 QIANA
+2018 QITNA
-2023 LYVTAGGSVIQS
+2023 LYITVGGNLTQS
-2035 AGSVSAQTA
+2035 AGSLSAQTA
-2044 TLSAGGSM
+2044 TLSAGGGM

-2067 AANSITHAAGA
+2067 AASSITHAAGS
-2078 LSAATLVGSAGTL
+2078 LSAATLAGSAGTL

-2126 VVANT
+2126 VAANT
-2131 VTITAQGPITLAGS
+2131 VNITAQGPITLAGS

-2152 TGTIA
+2152 TGTLA
-2157 SSTATA
+2157 SSAVTA
-2163 PSPLDSVI
+2163 PSPVDSVI
-2171 SSNGSAASILQTGTF
+2171 SAAGSAAAILQTGTF

-2191 PNALTYLNNASQP
+2191 ANALTYLNTANQP

-2209 YTQPSGTMNFAA
+2209 YTQPSGIMNFAA
-2221 NTGGS
+2221 NTSGS

-2231 LDLVL
+2231 VALVL
-2236 AAGAAG
+2236 AAGPAG
-2242 VVTGNVNLQHLE
+2242 VVTGNVNLRQLE

-2280 AFPFPQPGYRFNT
+2280 AFPFPQPSYRFNT

-2301 TILPIEMLPEGNPLE
+2301 TILPIEILPEGNPLE